1 MLMEEL
7 IYNAIEKN
15 QYEVD
20 GVIWIVEESDGEDER
35 DYTFS
40 GKPTISNGVQLLLS
54 QAEIETIF
62 SYLKRKVAEEHKI
75 KPVQVFYASDSRVVL
90 AIDTLSETK
99 KQGLNAEELDA
110 YDGFSVLMRNEF

>member
-1 MLMEEL
+1 MEEL

-20 GVIWIVEESDGEDER
+20 GVTWMVQDGNGEDER

-54 QAEIETIF
+54 QAEIEAII
-62 SYLKRKVAEEHKI
+62 SYLKNKVSEEHRV
-75 KPVQVFYASDSRVVL
+75 KPVQVFCASDSRVVL
-90 AIDTLSETK
+90 AIDTLLETN
-99 KQGLNAEELDA
+99 KQGFNAEELEA